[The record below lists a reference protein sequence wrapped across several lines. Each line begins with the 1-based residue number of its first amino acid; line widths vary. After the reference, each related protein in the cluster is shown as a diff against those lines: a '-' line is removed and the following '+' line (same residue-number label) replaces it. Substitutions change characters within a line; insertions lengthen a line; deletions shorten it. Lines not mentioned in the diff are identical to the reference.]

1 MYSHNHLKAVH
12 LLIVAAI
19 LTHGGEHAS
28 SVHLQIPFIDVD
40 KSLNGTLI
48 TSQRK

>member
-28 SVHLQIPFIDVD
+28 SVHLQIPVIFIIADVD
-40 KSLNGTLI
+40 ES
-48 TSQRK
+48 